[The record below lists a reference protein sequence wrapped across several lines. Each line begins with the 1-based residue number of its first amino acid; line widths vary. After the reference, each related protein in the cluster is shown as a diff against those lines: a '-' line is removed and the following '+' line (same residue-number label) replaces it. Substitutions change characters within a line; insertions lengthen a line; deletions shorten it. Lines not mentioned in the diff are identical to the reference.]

1 MKFLPAFF
9 IAMALAVPASASPL
23 IEPHMRIK
31 PSRERD
37 GKVVALTFDACTGKA
52 DERIL
57 QTLIEHKIASTI
69 FVTARWL
76 KCNPQAI
83 ADMKSHPE
91 LFEIENHGA
100 KHLPAVDVPMD
111 VFGIKAAGSPQAV
124 KTEVENGAAA
134 VKATFGKDPTWYRG
148 AAAQYNQSAINLISK
163 LNFNV
168 AGFSLAGDGGASFSE
183 KRAAQTIGNAK
194 SGDVIIAH
202 INQPLKPAGAGVVEG
217 ILKLQSEGFVFLKL
231 NEAF

>member
-1 MKFLPAFF
+1 MKFMSAFF
-9 IAMALAVPASASPL
+9 IGFLLVSSAMATSL
-23 IEPHMRIK
+23 IEPHMHIK
-31 PSRERD
+31 PSREHD
-37 GKVVALTFDACTGKA
+37 GKVVALTFDACTGKV

-57 QTLIEHKIASTI
+57 QTLIDHKIHSTI

-76 KCNPQAI
+76 RRNPQAI
-83 ADMKSHPE
+83 AEIKAHQE

-124 KTEVENGAAA
+124 KNEVENGAAA
-134 VKATFGKDPTWYRG
+134 VKTTFGYNPIWYRG
-148 AAAQYNQSAINLISK
+148 AAAQYNQSAITLITKMNFK
-163 LNFNV
+163 L
-168 AGFSLAGDGGASFSE
+168 AGFSLSGDGGASFSE
-183 KRAAQTIGNAK
+183 ARAANTISAAK

-202 INQPLKPAGAGVVEG
+202 INQPTKPAGAGVVEG
-217 ILKLQSEGFVFLKL
+217 LLKLQSEGFVFLKL